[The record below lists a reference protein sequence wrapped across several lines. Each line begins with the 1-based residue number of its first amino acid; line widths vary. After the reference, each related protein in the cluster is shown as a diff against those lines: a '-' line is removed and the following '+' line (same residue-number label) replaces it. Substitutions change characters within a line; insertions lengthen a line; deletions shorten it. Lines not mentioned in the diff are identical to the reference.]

1 MGRCSRRVRSRRCRR
16 RDHRASTKGTV
27 LRRERA
33 AVGGLSGYVAAAT
46 GALRESGRTFKRHR
60 GRQLAAGLAFYTL
73 FALVPTLFL
82 ALTIV
87 AAIFGREAT
96 DGRLV
101 DRLDDIVGADV
112 AEQIEQA
119 VAELWE
125 NTNTTGIALITA
137 AVVVY
142 SASKVFVAWR
152 DTLGAVWELPIG
164 TGLRSSI
171 RRRVFG
177 AAGPIAVGLLLA
189 AIVLIEMLAA
199 LGGDLVTSPLIDALI
214 GAMSWLSPTLAS
226 LAVLG
231 LLYRYSTRAR
241 PRWGD
246 IWPGTVATT
255 IALAVLAW
263 GYGLY
268 VRLFG
273 SSSAA
278 GAAGSVVLGMAFVYL
293 AAQVL
298 LFGAEI
304 VGSSARR
311 RGSPLSG

>member
-1 MGRCSRRVRSRRCRR
+1 VERSNVRR
-16 RDHRASTKGTV
+16 RAGIF
-27 LRRERA
+27 
-33 AVGGLSGYVAAAT
+33 VAAAT
-46 GALRESGRTFKRHR
+46 GALREAARTFKRHG

-125 NTNTTGIALITA
+125 NTDTTGFALITT

-164 TGLRSSI
+164 TGLRSTVH
-171 RRRVFG
+171 RRVFG

-199 LGGDLVTSPLIDALI
+199 LGSDLVTSPLIDALI
-214 GAMSWLSPTLAS
+214 GAVSWFSPMLAS
-226 LAVLG
+226 LAALG

-241 PRWGD
+241 PRWRD
-246 IWPGTVATT
+246 IWPGTVATAV
-255 IALAVLAW
+255 ALAVLAW

-268 VRLFG
+268 VRMIG

-278 GAAGSVVLGMAFVYL
+278 GAAGSVVLGMAFIYL

-311 RGSPLSG
+311 RGGPLGRAVGGTGGLAC